1 MTSTCDN
8 KLLATHSISLDLNM
22 ISAFK
27 DFANSSAMKLAMAV
41 TVSFGAAANANSDV
55 AYGCRKP
62 EAVPAL
68 QQQVQKEEGMIP
80 VAARFTALSETE
92 FVQET
97 IMMNPNSKAGL
108 RWSKANDGTV
118 CILTKYEDIQLFNN
132 QSFNDKSFLKVAGKD
147 DNTVEIN
154 QAITRLAFKSS
165 QNPMYRAVATSPTN
179 AHKNDP
185 VNFPTRYVEY
195 MLGNP
200 ETQKGAVLAA
210 KFDGQRLKS
219 YTKDIPNPSEAPVKF
234 GATFSKSGWDIING
248 QK

>member
-1 MTSTCDN
+1 MS
-8 KLLATHSISLDLNM
+8 LAKKSFVTAVIAPIALA
-22 ISAFK
+22 AFG
-27 DFANSSAMKLAMAV
+27 L
-41 TVSFGAAANANSDV
+41 AAANDAQAEV
-55 AYGCRKP
+55 TVGCRKP

-68 QQQVQKEEGMIP
+68 QQQVLKDEGMVP
-80 VAARFTALSETE
+80 VAARFTAISETE

-108 RWSKANDGTV
+108 RWSKTNDGTV

-132 QSFNDKSFLKVAGKD
+132 KSFNDKSFLKVAGKD

-154 QAITRLAFKSS
+154 QAITRLAFNSS
-165 QNPMYRAVATSPTN
+165 QNPMYRAVATTPTN
-179 AHKNDP
+179 AYKNDP

-248 QK
+248 NSTSVAALALK